1 MQKPDPKDFKTRLE
15 YVIAFMAYRRW
26 LLAQPKEQEL

>member
-1 MQKPDPKDFKTRLE
+1 MQKPDPKDFKTRHE

-26 LLAQPKEQEL
+26 LIEQSQEQ